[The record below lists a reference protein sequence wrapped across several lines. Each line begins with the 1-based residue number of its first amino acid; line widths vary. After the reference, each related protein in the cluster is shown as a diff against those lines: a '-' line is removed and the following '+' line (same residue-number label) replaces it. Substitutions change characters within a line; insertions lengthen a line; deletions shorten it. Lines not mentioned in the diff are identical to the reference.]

1 MRLKVSKI
9 WDLKQ
14 RFETKIKQSFEN
26 ARQMTALVDII
37 LKIVSKDSRKDELSE
52 ISLHSTVYDFS
63 DDDRS
68 IEI

>member
-14 RFETKIKQSFEN
+14 RSETKIKQSFEN

-52 ISLHSTVYDFS
+52 ISLHGTVYDFS